1 MLRGTLGCRTT
12 HHFRVFSSP
21 DSTSQQGIL
30 GLTRWLFCC
39 PFFFSIMNCGVPD
52 PAVIREYE
60 RLLAFFSF
68 FHCFADGDQDDM
80 YTHVYKHDPAVI
92 GYKLGLIL
100 LNTSMYLLMLLL
112 NFLSAK
118 PRRRLQY
125 RKSVGAS
132 VQACNK
138 HLPSSSIRTIPY
150 I

>member
-1 MLRGTLGCRTT
+1 
-12 HHFRVFSSP
+12 
-21 DSTSQQGIL
+21 
-30 GLTRWLFCC
+30 
-39 PFFFSIMNCGVPD
+39 
-52 PAVIREYE
+52 
-60 RLLAFFSF
+60 
-68 FHCFADGDQDDM
+68 M

-125 RKSVGAS
+125 RKRVGAS

-138 HLPSSSIRTIPY
+138 HLQVQASAQLLTSNLSEY
-150 I
+150 SGA